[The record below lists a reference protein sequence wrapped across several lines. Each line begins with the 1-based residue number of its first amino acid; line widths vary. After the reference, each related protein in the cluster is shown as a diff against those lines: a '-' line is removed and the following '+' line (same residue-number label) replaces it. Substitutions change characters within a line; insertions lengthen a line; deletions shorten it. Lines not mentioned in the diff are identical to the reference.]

1 MQRRLSLVRHQSGHC
16 THPMALP
23 LVLHKLRGTCSF
35 GISASFPAST
45 QTAMAIAPELS
56 AQILRLYQAEHW
68 RIGTIATQL
77 HVHRDTVRRVIETA
91 NVLRPAQ
98 SLRAS
103 QADPYVPFIRE
114 TLAKFPTLTASRLH
128 AMVQGRGYAGGSDY
142 FRRIV
147 ARHRPRPTAEAYLR
161 LRTLPGE
168 QAQVDWAHFDHIEVG
183 KARRPLMA
191 FVMVLAYSRRIFLHF
206 TLNAR
211 IDSFLLGHVL
221 AFLAWGGVP
230 RVILSDNLKSAVLE
244 RVGPAIRFNPQY
256 LAFASHHRFEA
267 RPVAVA
273 RGNEKGR
280 VERSIRYIR
289 DNFFAARSFTDVDD
303 LNAQAKLWCDGP
315 AANRRWPEDDQLT
328 VAQAFEREKS
338 SLMDLPEH
346 DYPLEE
352 RVQVHAG
359 KTPYVRFDLND
370 YSIPHTHVRR
380 TLTVLATSTRV
391 RVLDAQ
397 TVLAEHPRSFD
408 RAQQIEVATHIAV
421 LVDHKRGARQHRA
434 TDQLTQAV
442 PGCAELLKRAAQ
454 RNHNLGSITAALSQ
468 LLARYGAQAMQVA
481 VADAL
486 GRDVPHPN
494 AVRLALER
502 AREARHQSPPVVP
515 QLSER
520 ARSLDVTVRPHKL
533 DSYDQLN
540 PVQADAHTNNE
551 PDKRK

>member
-1 MQRRLSLVRHQSGHC
+1 MFVWVFYVI
-16 THPMALP
+16 T
-23 LVLHKLRGTCSF
+23 
-35 GISASFPAST
+35 AST
-45 QTAMAIAPELS
+45 NPTMAIAPELR
-56 AQILRLYQAEHW
+56 AQILRLYQAELW

-77 HVHRDTVRRVIETA
+77 HVHRDTVRGVIATA
-91 NVLRPAQ
+91 NVMRPAQ

-103 QADPYVPFIRE
+103 QADPYLPFIRE

-128 AMVQGRGYAGGSDY
+128 AMVQGRGYVGGSDY

-147 ARHRPRPTAEAYLR
+147 ARHRPRPAAEAYLR

-168 QAQVDWAHFDHIEVG
+168 QAQVDWAHFGHIEVG

-211 IDSFLLGHVL
+211 MDSFLLGHVL
-221 AFLAWGGVP
+221 AFAVWGGVP

-244 RVGPAIRFNPQY
+244 RAGSAIRFNPEY
-256 LAFASHHRFEA
+256 LAFAAHHRFEA

-289 DNFFAARSFTDVDD
+289 DNFFAARSFTNVDD

-338 SLMDLPEH
+338 SLMALPEH

-352 RVQVHAG
+352 RVQVQVG

-380 TLTVLATSTRV
+380 TLTVLATSKRV
-391 RVLDAQ
+391 RVLDGQ
-397 TVLAEHPRSFD
+397 TVLADHLRSFD
-408 RAQQIEVATHIAV
+408 RAQQIEVTAHIDA

-442 PGCAELLKRAAQ
+442 PGIAELLKRAAQ
-454 RNHNLGSITAALSQ
+454 RNYNLGSITAALSQ
-468 LLARYGAQAMQVA
+468 LLARYGAQAIQAA

-486 GRDVPHPN
+486 DRDVPHPN

-520 ARSLDVTVRPHKL
+520 ARALDVTVRPHKL
-533 DSYDQLN
+533 DSYDELT
-540 PVQADAHTNNE
+540 PLTPDTDANDE
-551 PDKRK
+551 PDKTHE

>member
-1 MQRRLSLVRHQSGHC
+1 MFVWAFYVI
-16 THPMALP
+16 T
-23 LVLHKLRGTCSF
+23 
-35 GISASFPAST
+35 AST
-45 QTAMAIAPELS
+45 PPTMAIAPELR
-56 AQILRLYQAEHW
+56 AQILLKHKNEHW
-68 RIGTIATQL
+68 RIGTIAAQL
-77 HVHRDTVRRVIETA
+77 HVHRDTVRAVIETDT
-91 NVLRPAQ
+91 VMRPQ
-98 SLRAS
+98 PPLRAS
-103 QADPYVPFIRE
+103 QVDPYLPFIRE
-114 TLAKFPTLTASRLH
+114 TLTQFPTLTASRLH

-147 ARHRPRPTAEAYLR
+147 ARHRPRPVAEAYLR

-211 IDSFLLGHVL
+211 MDSFLLGHVL
-221 AFLAWGGVP
+221 AFEAWGGVS

-244 RVGPAIRFNPQY
+244 RVGPAIRFNPEY
-256 LAFASHHRFEA
+256 LAFAAHYRFEP

-289 DNFFAARSFTDVDD
+289 DNFFAARVFTDVDD
-303 LNAQAKLWCDGP
+303 LNAQAKSWCDGA
-315 AANRRWPEDDQLT
+315 AANRQWPEDDQLT
-328 VAQAFEREKS
+328 VGQAFEREKS
-338 SLMDLPEH
+338 SLMELAQQ

-352 RVQVHAG
+352 RVQVQVG

-370 YSIPHTHVRR
+370 YSIPHTYVRR
-380 TLTVLATSTRV
+380 TLTVLATPNRV
-391 RVLDAQ
+391 RVLDGQ
-397 TVLAEHPRSFD
+397 TVLADHPRSFD
-408 RAQQIEVATHIAV
+408 RAQQIEVTAHIQA

-442 PGCAELLKRAAQ
+442 PQITELLKRAAQ
-454 RNHNLGSITAALSQ
+454 RNYNLGSITAALSQ
-468 LLARYGAQAMQVA
+468 LLERYGAQPMQAA

-486 GRDVPHPN
+486 ARDVPHPN

-502 AREARHQSPPVVP
+502 AREARHLSPPVVA

-520 ARSLDVTVRPHKL
+520 ARALDVTVRPHKL
-533 DSYDQLN
+533 DSYDELI
-540 PVQADAHTNNE
+540 PTATDTDASDQ
-551 PDKRK
+551 PDKDHE